1 MNYFLIAIIIVA
13 VILLI
18 VFINR
23 DKINGFNEQDNHV
36 YIISQIKKRTPDFIL
51 LDTPEDKS
59 YKLFCKTCKISVD
72 NIMKTGG
79 CLSCNTPNVPLN

>member
-18 VFINR
+18 VFKR
-23 DKINGFNEQDNHV
+23 DKINGLNGQDNHI

-59 YKLFCKTCKISVD
+59 YKLFCKTCKRNVD

>member
-18 VFINR
+18 VFNR
-23 DKINGFNEQDNHV
+23 DKINGLNGQDNHI
-36 YIISQIKKRTPDFIL
+36 YIISQIKKRTPDSIL
-51 LDTPEDKS
+51 LDTPKDKS
-59 YKLFCKTCKISVD
+59 YKLFCKICKLSVD
-72 NIMKTGG
+72 KMMKTGA

>member
-18 VFINR
+18 VFKR
-23 DKINGFNEQDNHV
+23 DKINGLNGQDNHI